1 MKRIILSFT
10 FLTIV
15 CFSSFSQSGKLKK
28 ANTYYEKLAYK
39 LAIENYTDLLS
50 TDLADAELKSKL
62 AYSYYNV
69 NDLVNAEKY
78 YSEAASN
85 GKLSN
90 EHYFY
95 YAQTLKQNGK
105 YAESDKFM
113 NLFYEKSNSDKRA
126 VSFANNR
133 SYLDKIE
140 KEGIH
145 FTISNADFNSAESD
159 FGGYQYSKSNEVYF
173 ISSRRNTLVKY
184 NWMWNGGK
192 FLDLFMVKNEKASLP
207 KLISKVST
215 TFHEG
220 PLCFNSDESMVY
232 YTRNNISKGKN
243 RRDQKGIQ
251 NLKLYSAKVDEK
263 GKWVDELETTL
274 NSKDYSI
281 GHPAITN
288 DGKTIYFAS
297 DMPGGFGGA
306 DLYMAPL
313 NTDGSIGKPIN
324 LGKEVNT
331 EGQEMFPW
339 ISPDGLLFFSSNGHI
354 GLGGL
359 DVFVMTIEKDGKSL
373 GNLTNVGKPVNS
385 QKDDF
390 ALTFNKDGK
399 TGYFSSNRIGG
410 KGDDDIYSFQ
420 LTRPFVFKMKLIGL
434 VLDQNTKQ
442 TLGGSTVYLKDSK
455 GNVVSSVVSD
465 ENGNYNF
472 DILPNEEY
480 IIVAK
485 NNDYTENKISVNT
498 KSQVGN
504 TVKADV
510 ELSKVPEVPKIGLIG
525 TIKDNKTGNS
535 LDSVKIKIID
545 KISGAIVLEA
555 ITSDKGGFMKDL
567 TNNKINDQLNYSVS
581 ISKQGYLTKT
591 VDFTHKIDKP
601 GLINLNEK
609 LDVSLGKV
617 EIGIDLSSLI
627 DIKPIY
633 FDLGKYL
640 IRKDAAVELDKIVKV
655 MNEYPTME
663 IELGSHTDCRSSIA
677 SNLKLSDNRAKASAE
692 YIKKS
697 ISNPNRIYGKGF
709 GESRLKIDCPCEGT
723 VKSNCSE
730 EEHQKNR
737 RTEFIII
744 KM

>member
-15 CFSSFSQSGKLKK
+15 CFSTFSQSGKLKK

-62 AYSYYNV
+62 AFSYYNV

-78 YSEAASN
+78 YSEAISN

-105 YAESDKFM
+105 YAESDKVM

-220 PLCFNSDESMVY
+220 PLCFNADESMVY
-232 YTRNNISKGKN
+232 FTRNNISKGKN

-251 NLKLYSAKVDEK
+251 NLKLYTAKVDEK
-263 GKWVDELETTL
+263 GKWIDEIETSL

-281 GHPAITN
+281 GHPTISN
-288 DGKTIYFAS
+288 NGKTIYFAS

-306 DLYMAPL
+306 DLYMASL
-313 NTDGSIGKPIN
+313 NADGSIGKPIN

-359 DVFVMTIEKDGKSL
+359 DVFVMSIEKDGKSF

-399 TGYFSSNRIGG
+399 SGYFSSNRIGG

-420 LTRPFVFKMKLIGL
+420 LTRSFVFKMRLVGT
-434 VLDQNTKQ
+434 VLDQSTKQ
-442 TLGGSTVYLKDSK
+442 TLAGSTVYLKDASGNVITSVVADDK
-455 GNVVSSVVSD
+455 GNYS
-465 ENGNYNF
+465 F
-472 DILPNEEY
+472 DVDPNKEFV
-480 IIVAK
+480 IVAQNK
-485 NNDYTENKISVNT
+485 DYTENKTTVKTSPQT
-498 KSQVGN
+498 GN
-504 TVKADV
+504 TIKADV
-510 ELSKVPEVPKIGLIG
+510 ELAKTPQIGLIG
-525 TIKDNKTGNS
+525 TIKDNKSGQLLDGVTIRIKDKKTGEIVFEGTTTQKG
-535 LDSVKIKIID
+535 DFIK
-545 KISGAIVLEA
+545 E
-555 ITSDKGGFMKDL
+555 L
-567 TNNKINDQLNYSVS
+567 TKNKVNDVLNYDVTL
-581 ISKQGYLTKT
+581 SKQGYLTKT
-591 VDFTHKIDKP
+591 IEYTHKIDKP
-601 GLINLNEK
+601 GLINMNEK

-617 EIGIDLSSLI
+617 EIGVDLSTLI
-627 DIKPIY
+627 NIKPIY
-633 FDLGKYL
+633 FDLGKYE

-692 YIKKS
+692 YIKKR
-697 ISNPNRIYGKGF
+697 ISNPQRIYGKGF
-709 GESRLKIDCPCEGT
+709 GESKLKVNCPCEGA

>member
-78 YSEAASN
+78 YSEALSN

-105 YAESDKFM
+105 YAESDKVM

-126 VSFANNR
+126 VSYANNR

-251 NLKLYSAKVDEK
+251 NLKLYTARVDEK
-263 GKWVDELETTL
+263 GKWVNELETTL

-281 GHPAITN
+281 GHPAISN
-288 DGKTIYFAS
+288 DGKSIYFAS

-306 DLYMAPL
+306 DLYMASL
-313 NTDGSIGKPIN
+313 NADGSIGKPIN

-359 DVFVMTIEKDGKSL
+359 DVFVMSIEKDGKSF

-399 TGYFSSNRIGG
+399 SGYFSSNRIGG

-420 LTRPFVFKMKLIGL
+420 LNRPFVFKMRLVGS
-434 VLDQNTKQ
+434 VLDQSTKQ
-442 TLGGSTVYLKDSK
+442 TLAGSTVYLKDASGNVIASVVADDK
-455 GNVVSSVVSD
+455 GNYS
-465 ENGNYNF
+465 F
-472 DILPNEEY
+472 DVDPNKEFV
-480 IIVAK
+480 IVAQNK
-485 NNDYTENKISVNT
+485 DYTENKT
-498 KSQVGN
+498 
-504 TVKADV
+504 TVKTSPQAGSTIKADV
-510 ELSKVPEVPKIGLIG
+510 ELAKIPQIGLIG
-525 TIKDNKTGNS
+525 TIKDNKSGQL
-535 LDSVKIKIID
+535 LDGVTIKIKD
-545 KISGAIVLEA
+545 KKTGEVVFEG
-555 ITSDKGGFMKDL
+555 TTTQKGDFIKEL
-567 TNNKINDQLNYSVS
+567 TKNKVNDVLNYDVTL
-581 ISKQGYLTKT
+581 SKQGYLTKT
-591 VDFTHKIDKP
+591 IEYTHKIDKP

-617 EIGIDLSSLI
+617 EIGVDLSTLI
-627 DIKPIY
+627 NIKPIY
-633 FDLGKYL
+633 FDLGKYE

-692 YIKKS
+692 YIKKR
-697 ISNPNRIYGKGF
+697 ISNPQRIYGKGF
-709 GESRLKIDCPCEGT
+709 GESKLKVNCPCEGA